1 MDGDKSVTATFAR
14 NQYTVNLVAEP
25 QEGGTVSGG
34 GSYFFGD
41 EATVTAQANDCFMFI
56 GWY

>member
-25 QEGGTVSGG
+25 QEGGTVAGG
-34 GSYFFGD
+34 EVYSFGD
-41 EATVTAQANDCFMFI
+41 EATVT
-56 GWY
+56 W